1 MTTSFPCEPSVH
13 DNAPEDRSLQDR
25 SRRRWLQGATTAL
38 AGAALAPHS
47 AWASAS
53 ASATPAV
60 AAADAASP
68 LRLNLNESSY
78 GPSPRVAKAINDAL
92 GQAPRYVTAAQATA
106 LQRQIAVLEKVE
118 PEQVILGEVLEALG
132 QHLAVTQG
140 GGEFVYSVPGYGAL
154 VDAAAPFGGK
164 AVEVPLNAKLEND
177 LAGLSGAI
185 GARTRALFVV
195 NPHNPSGT
203 VSAPDAFDAFVRE
216 AAQRTLVI
224 VDEAYLDYLDD
235 FDRRTAV
242 RLLREG
248 ANVVVFRTF
257 GKIHALAGLQIGYAL
272 VPPAL
277 ATALRARGVGDA
289 HALNQLSLAAA
300 SASLADPAYT
310 AGVRRQVALERA
322 RWLRLLDTLGRPYAV
337 PAGNFVFFDAGQ
349 PQQQLAQALAA
360 RGILIARAFPPYANW
375 ARISIGTPQE
385 NARVQSALAQLL

>member
-1 MTTSFPCEPSVH
+1 MTTSLPS
-13 DNAPEDRSLQDR
+13 DP
-25 SRRRWLQGATTAL
+25 SRRRWLQGATVAL
-38 AGAALAPHS
+38 AAAALAPRG
-47 AWASAS
+47 AQAAPL
-53 ASATPAV
+53 AAAPVTPADATP
-60 AAADAASP
+60 P

-78 GPSPRVAKAINDAL
+78 GPSPRVATAINDAL
-92 GQAPRYVTAAQATA
+92 GQLPRYVTAAQAQA
-106 LQRQIAVLEKVE
+106 LQQQIAALEKVD

-132 QHLAVTQG
+132 QHLAITHG

-164 AVEVPLNAKLEND
+164 AVEVPLTPKLEND
-177 LAGLSGAI
+177 LAALAQAI
-185 GARTRALFVV
+185 GSNTRALFVV

-203 VSAPDAFDAFVRE
+203 VSAPEAFDAFVRE
-216 AAQRTLVI
+216 AARRTLVI

-272 VPPAL
+272 VPRAL
-277 ATALRARGVGDA
+277 AATLRARGVGDA
-289 HALNQLSLAAA
+289 HALNQVSIAAA

-310 AGVRRQVALERA
+310 ASVRHQVALERA
-322 RWLRLLDTLGRPYAV
+322 RWLRFLDALARPYAV
-337 PAGNFVFFDAGQ
+337 PAGNFVFFDAGRPQ
-349 PQQQLAQALAA
+349 PQLAEALAA
-360 RGILIARAFPPYANW
+360 RGILIARAFAPFANW

-385 NARVQSALAQLL
+385 NARVQSALAQLLGR

>member
-1 MTTSFPCEPSVH
+1 MTTSLPS
-13 DNAPEDRSLQDR
+13 DP
-25 SRRRWLQGATTAL
+25 SRRRWLQGATVAL
-38 AGAALAPHS
+38 AAAALAPRG
-47 AWASAS
+47 AQAAPL
-53 ASATPAV
+53 AAAPVIPADATP
-60 AAADAASP
+60 P

-78 GPSPRVAKAINDAL
+78 GPSPRVATAINDAL
-92 GQAPRYVTAAQATA
+92 GQLPRYVTAAQAQA
-106 LQRQIAVLEKVE
+106 LQQQIAALEKIE

-132 QHLAVTQG
+132 QHLAITQG

-164 AVEVPLNAKLEND
+164 AVEVPLTPKLEND
-177 LAGLSGAI
+177 LAALAQAI
-185 GARTRALFVV
+185 GSNTRALFVV

-203 VSAPDAFDAFVRE
+203 VSAPEAFDAFVRE
-216 AAQRTLVI
+216 AARRTLVI

-272 VPPAL
+272 VPRAL
-277 ATALRARGVGDA
+277 AAALRARGVGDA
-289 HALNQLSLAAA
+289 HALNQVSIAAA

-310 AGVRRQVALERA
+310 ASVRHQVALERA
-322 RWLRLLDTLGRPYAV
+322 RWLRFLDALDRPYAV
-337 PAGNFVFFDAGQ
+337 PAGNFVFFDAGRPQ
-349 PQQQLAQALAA
+349 PQLAEALAA
-360 RGILIARAFPPYANW
+360 RGILIARAFAPFANW

-385 NARVQSALAQLL
+385 NARVQSALAQLLGR